1 VAGLV
6 EEGRGARG
14 GRAGRE
20 GEAGWPEL
28 AKREKVFG
36 SDFKWAL
43 VQ

>member
-6 EEGRGARG
+6 EEGRGAQG

-20 GEAGWPEL
+20 GQAGWAER
-28 AKREKVFG
+28 AKREEVFG

-43 VQ
+43 AQ